1 MIKKDYNKKIPIEMQ
16 DKWQNIVNILVKTA
30 GSSDALIT
38 RFDPP
43 FLDVFKASDNL
54 ENIFE
59 EGMRSR
65 LSGHYCEA
73 VIKNG
78 KKVMIVNA
86 LENSKWKDSIDAQ
99 AGLNAYLGYPLKWP
113 DGKIFGTLCIHD
125 KKIHHFSKNTQE
137 IMLQFKE
144 LIESHLEIINKN
156 IEIKR
161 DNEIIKRKS
170 DKYDNLV
177 NKAPIG
183 IFETTSNGKIIS
195 INESMAEILGFS
207 SIDETLKHYN
217 DLKKDLYL
225 NQKRREEFIMEL
237 NENDEVKNF
246 EYQAIGKNEV
256 HKWISMNARKSRRK
270 EDSTYV
276 IEGFAFD
283 VTERKDKEEKIREQK
298 EELAAAFEQLT
309 AYNEE
314 VMAMNEELEQ
324 SFEEINSL
332 NQRFV
337 KMIELVSNMTD
348 EGLLT
353 EKDFL
358 GELLNNA
365 IKIIPEADYGSV
377 YIYEKGKVNFI
388 NTIGYEL
395 SSFKDINIPE
405 EAFFN
410 KNDNI
415 EIINFSEVKRRN
427 KKFMDQKNYNK
438 LKKLSYKMKEI
449 LYMDLEI
456 SGQKKAGLSLDISEK
471 SSKNFTNNSLSV
483 FKAFHNIALSFY
495 TIKEYTNLQNS
506 FTREL
511 ITSIIKIMEMYDL
524 YTKGHSENVAKI
536 AAAIAKEMNLP
547 ETTIRNT
554 YWAGL
559 VHDIG
564 KLLIPLDIIN
574 KKGKLTDKEYELI
587 KKHPVWGSKALS
599 SSETLKPIAKY
610 LLYHHERWDGRGYPE
625 GLKEEEIPVI
635 SQILGVADAW
645 DAMLSKRAY
654 RNSLSFEKAVAEIKS
669 NKGSQF
675 SPQVADTFI
684 RIIEDDKIDQLK
696 LDILDDEISDS
707 KIENQ
712 ILKRNEDYKEL
723 FQKTEEGIV
732 IVDEDFHIIKVN
744 DYFIEMFGYDEQKII
759 GENIKKIVPIDRTR
773 ETDNYIYKL
782 SQGEN
787 VNSRTIREKANGEL
801 IDVSIQAFP
810 VSLEEENMGYYIIYR
825 DITELKETKSKYKNI
840 KDRYKALFE
849 NDYTVMLIIDPDNGK
864 IVDANPAAVN
874 FYGWSKEELTSM
886 KISDINV
893 LNKEEIKKEMEEARA
908 KSKNYFNF
916 KHRTVNEE
924 AKDVEVYSQPI
935 PFAEKE
941 YLYSIIHEKH
951 KIK

>member
-1 MIKKDYNKKIPIEMQ
+1 MNKNQKYNREIPVKIQ
-16 DKWQNIVNILVKTA
+16 DKWQNIVDILVKTA
-30 GSSDALIT
+30 DSSDALIT

-54 ENIFE
+54 ENIFA
-59 EGMRSR
+59 EGMRTKI
-65 LSGHYCEA
+65 SGHYCEA
-73 VIKNG
+73 VIKNE

-113 DGKIFGTLCIHD
+113 DDKIFGTLCIHD
-125 KKIHHFSKNTQE
+125 KKTHHFSKNTQE

-225 NQKRREEFIMEL
+225 NQKRREEFIKIL
-237 NENDEVKNF
+237 NKNDEAKNF

-256 HKWISMNARKSRRK
+256 HKWISMNARKSRIK
-270 EDSTYV
+270 EDGTYI

-283 VTERKDKEEKIREQK
+283 VTERKNKEEKIREQK

-314 VMAMNEELEQ
+314 VVAMNEELEQ

-337 KMIELVSNMTD
+337 KMIELVSNMEDKT
-348 EGLLT
+348 LLS
-353 EKDFL
+353 EKEFFSD
-358 GELLNNA
+358 LLDHA
-365 IKIIPEADYGSV
+365 VEIIPEADYGKVCIINKQDKCEYIDAVGHDIKILEKITFDHELLIDEGNKSV
-377 YIYEKGKVNFI
+377 NNTKNYFFDIDRMELDKQKLFLKALKPIKDSLYINIIIDGQTVGRMGLDIKKDSSRKFSDITKKVLESFS
-388 NTIGYEL
+388 TL
-395 SSFKDINIPE
+395 ASSFF
-405 EAFFN
+405 AFKRF
-410 KNDNI
+410 DNL
-415 EIINFSEVKRRN
+415 
-427 KKFMDQKNYNK
+427 QT
-438 LKKLSYKMKEI
+438 
-449 LYMDLEI
+449 
-456 SGQKKAGLSLDISEK
+456 
-471 SSKNFTNNSLSV
+471 NFT
-483 FKAFHNIALSFY
+483 
-495 TIKEYTNLQNS
+495 KEL
-506 FTREL
+506 L
-511 ITSIIKIMEMYDL
+511 TSIIKIMEMYDL

-536 AAAIAKEMNLP
+536 AAAIAKEMNLSKQ
-547 ETTIRNT
+547 TIRNT

-574 KKGKLTDKEYELI
+574 KNGKLTDKEYELI

-669 NKGSQF
+669 NRGSQF

-684 RIIEDDKIDQLK
+684 KIIED
-696 LDILDDEISDS
+696 E
-707 KIENQ
+707 KIEHLEADVLNNEINNSKNKNY
-712 ILKRNEDYKEL
+712 ILKRKEEYEEL
-723 FQKTEEGIV
+723 FEKVEEGIV

-744 DYFIEMFGYDEQKII
+744 DYFVEMFGYDEQKII

-810 VSLEEENMGYYIIYR
+810 VSLEGGNIGYYIIYK
-825 DITELKETKSKYKNI
+825 DITELKETKSKYENI

-849 NDYTVMLIIDPDNGK
+849 NDNTVMLIIDPDNGE

-874 FYGWSKEELTSM
+874 FYGWSKEKLISM
-886 KISDINV
+886 KISDINI
-893 LNKEEIKKEMEEARA
+893 LNKG
-908 KSKNYFNF
+908 
-916 KHRTVNEE
+916 
-924 AKDVEVYSQPI
+924 EVK
-935 PFAEKE
+935 KE
-941 YLYSIIHEKH
+941 YLDSIIHEK
-951 KIK
+951 KIKNI

>member
-1 MIKKDYNKKIPIEMQ
+1 
-16 DKWQNIVNILVKTA
+16 
-30 GSSDALIT
+30 
-38 RFDPP
+38 
-43 FLDVFKASDNL
+43 
-54 ENIFE
+54 
-59 EGMRSR
+59 
-65 LSGHYCEA
+65 
-73 VIKNG
+73 
-78 KKVMIVNA
+78 
-86 LENSKWKDSIDAQ
+86 
-99 AGLNAYLGYPLKWP
+99 
-113 DGKIFGTLCIHD
+113 
-125 KKIHHFSKNTQE
+125 
-137 IMLQFKE
+137 MLQFKE

-256 HKWISMNARKSRRK
+256 HKWISMNAIKSRTK
-270 EDSTYV
+270 EDGTYV
-276 IEGFAFD
+276 IEGFVFD

-395 SSFKDINIPE
+395 SSLKDINIPE

-893 LNKEEIKKEMEEARA
+893 LNKEEVKKEMEEARE

-941 YLYSIIHEKH
+941 YLYSIIHEK
-951 KIK
+951 K

>member
-1 MIKKDYNKKIPIEMQ
+1 
-16 DKWQNIVNILVKTA
+16 
-30 GSSDALIT
+30 
-38 RFDPP
+38 
-43 FLDVFKASDNL
+43 
-54 ENIFE
+54 
-59 EGMRSR
+59 
-65 LSGHYCEA
+65 
-73 VIKNG
+73 
-78 KKVMIVNA
+78 
-86 LENSKWKDSIDAQ
+86 
-99 AGLNAYLGYPLKWP
+99 
-113 DGKIFGTLCIHD
+113 
-125 KKIHHFSKNTQE
+125 
-137 IMLQFKE
+137 
-144 LIESHLEIINKN
+144 
-156 IEIKR
+156 
-161 DNEIIKRKS
+161 
-170 DKYDNLV
+170 
-177 NKAPIG
+177 
-183 IFETTSNGKIIS
+183 
-195 INESMAEILGFS
+195 MAEILGFS

-225 NQKRREEFIMEL
+225 NQKRREEFIKIL
-237 NENDEVKNF
+237 NKNDEAKNF

-256 HKWISMNARKSRRK
+256 HKWISMNAIKSRTK
-270 EDSTYV
+270 EDGTYV
-276 IEGFAFD
+276 IEGFVFD

-395 SSFKDINIPE
+395 SSLKDINIPE

-654 RNSLSFEKAVAEIKS
+654 RNSLSFEKGVAEIKS

-707 KIENQ
+707 
-712 ILKRNEDYKEL
+712 
-723 FQKTEEGIV
+723 
-732 IVDEDFHIIKVN
+732 
-744 DYFIEMFGYDEQKII
+744 
-759 GENIKKIVPIDRTR
+759 
-773 ETDNYIYKL
+773 NYL
-782 SQGEN
+782 
-787 VNSRTIREKANGEL
+787 
-801 IDVSIQAFP
+801 
-810 VSLEEENMGYYIIYR
+810 
-825 DITELKETKSKYKNI
+825 
-840 KDRYKALFE
+840 
-849 NDYTVMLIIDPDNGK
+849 
-864 IVDANPAAVN
+864 
-874 FYGWSKEELTSM
+874 
-886 KISDINV
+886 
-893 LNKEEIKKEMEEARA
+893 
-908 KSKNYFNF
+908 
-916 KHRTVNEE
+916 
-924 AKDVEVYSQPI
+924 
-935 PFAEKE
+935 
-941 YLYSIIHEKH
+941 
-951 KIK
+951 